1 MPKTKDAFALEN
13 FYNDL
18 YMDVGFEFIPTY
30 QHRFGDADNEEYAHD
45 RDARI
50 EETLLWYLDGG
61 NKGGKIKTVD
71 KILPELEQAKRNL
84 LLVQSRILKIRNME
98 EKIERHIVR
107 LQKYAQQIFNRIL
120 TDGLKEEL
128 KAIGWRAKQLIG
140 SYEFLLTILKGYGEI
155 LLLDWKKYDA
165 TFQRECRKGF
175 GNRLRQARIE
185 KKLSPADVAKKLSL
199 SRVGYGYYELGQ
211 RDIPMPTIY
220 RLAEMLDVS
229 TDWLF
234 GLKT

>member
-1 MPKTKDAFALEN
+1 MPKTKDAFALKD
-13 FYNDL
+13 FYYEICCHTD
-18 YMDVGFEFIPTY
+18 GITIPIFEY
-30 QHRFGDADNEEYAHD
+30 RFADSEETGIIHSDALVED
-45 RDARI
+45 
-50 EETLLWYLDGG
+50 TLLWWLDGCK
-61 NKGGKIKTVD
+61 KGGKIKTVD
-71 KILPELEQAKRNL
+71 KILPELEQAKKIL
-84 LLVQSRILKIRNME
+84 PIIEARINKSQDME

-107 LQKYAQQIFNRIL
+107 LQKYVQQIFNQIL

-128 KAIGWRAKQLIG
+128 KAIGLRAKQLIDK
-140 SYEFLLTILKGYGEI
+140 YDYLLTILKRYGEI
-155 LLLDWKKYDA
+155 LIKDWKEYDSA
-165 TFQRECRKGF
+165 FQRECRKEF

-185 KKLSPADVAKKLSL
+185 KKLAPADVAKKLSL

-234 GLKT
+234 GLKK

>member
-1 MPKTKDAFALEN
+1 MPKTKDAFALKD
-13 FYNDL
+13 FYYEICCYTD
-18 YMDVGFEFIPTY
+18 GFGVPAFNY
-30 QHRFGDADNEEYAHD
+30 RLADSEKTSIVNTD
-45 RDARI
+45 SLV
-50 EETLLWYLDGG
+50 EETLLWWLDGG
-61 NKGGKIKTVD
+61 KKGGKIKTVD
-71 KILPELEQAKRNL
+71 KILPELEQAKKILPIIEARIIK
-84 LLVQSRILKIRNME
+84 SRDME
-98 EKIERHIVR
+98 EKIERHIVC
-107 LQKYAQQIFNRIL
+107 LQKYAQQIFNQIL
-120 TDGLKEEL
+120 ADGLKEEL
-128 KAIGWRAKQLIG
+128 KAIGGRVKQLIDK
-140 SYEFLLTILKGYGEI
+140 YDYLLAILKRYEEI
-155 LLLDWKKYDA
+155 LIKDWKEYDLS
-165 TFQRECRKGF
+165 FQRECRREF

>member
-1 MPKTKDAFALEN
+1 MPKTKDAFALED
-13 FYNDL
+13 FYYEICCHSDGITIPIFKYRFADL
-18 YMDVGFEFIPTY
+18 KETGINHSDSFV
-30 QHRFGDADNEEYAHD
+30 
-45 RDARI
+45 
-50 EETLLWYLDGG
+50 EETLLWWLD
-61 NKGGKIKTVD
+61 GGKIKTVD
-71 KILPELEQAKRNL
+71 KILPELEQAKKILPIIEARIIK
-84 LLVQSRILKIRNME
+84 SRDME
-98 EKIERHIVR
+98 EKIERHIVC
-107 LQKYAQQIFNRIL
+107 LQKYAQQIFNQIL
-120 TDGLKEEL
+120 ADGLKEEL
-128 KAIGWRAKQLIG
+128 KAIGGRVKQLIDK
-140 SYEFLLTILKGYGEI
+140 YDYLLAILKRYEEI
-155 LLLDWKKYDA
+155 LIKDWKEYDLS
-165 TFQRECRKGF
+165 FQRECRREF